1 VETSEEK
8 FLTYFSAINRKGASD
23 LLNYLKSTDFFTAPA
38 SSKYHNSSPGG
49 LVDHS
54 VKVCDRLANLTNDYP
69 PETIAIVSLLH
80 DICKANYY
88 KIDFRNQKQP
98 DGTWVKV
105 PYYAI
110 EDQNPIGNHGD
121 KSVFLIQKFM
131 HLSNEEIAAIRYH
144 MSAFQEGDIQGFS
157 NASSKYP
164 LVIWLHIAD
173 MQATYFDENRR

>member
-1 VETSEEK
+1 METSEEK
-8 FLTYFSAINRKGASD
+8 FIRYFSIIKRKGAED
-23 LLNYLKSTDFFTAPA
+23 LFNYLKSTDFFSAPA
-38 SSKYHNSSPGG
+38 STKYHSSSPGG

-54 VKVCDRLANLTNDYP
+54 IKVCERLGKLTSDYS

-80 DICKANYY
+80 DLCKANYY

-98 DGTWVKV
+98 DGTWVRV

-121 KSVFLIQKFM
+121 KSVFLIQRFM
-131 HLSNEEIAAIRYH
+131 PLNNEEIAAIRYH
-144 MSAFQEGDIQGFS
+144 MSAFQEGDIKGFG
-157 NASSKYP
+157 NASAKYP

-173 MQATYFDENRR
+173 LQATYFDEN